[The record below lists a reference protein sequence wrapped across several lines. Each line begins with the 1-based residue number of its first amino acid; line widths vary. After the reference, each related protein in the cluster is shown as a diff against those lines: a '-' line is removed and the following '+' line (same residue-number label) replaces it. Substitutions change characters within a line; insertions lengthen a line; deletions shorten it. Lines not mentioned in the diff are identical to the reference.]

1 MSEIVTLKENRAFS
15 LVYRKGK
22 NFVDQNL
29 VTYVLKTNTKN
40 VQIGITTSKKIG
52 NAVKRARARRIIR
65 AALQKMPSIREGNII
80 VFVARTRTTF
90 IKSTELEDVMKKHLR
105 ESGAIL

>member
-15 LVYRKGK
+15 LVYKKGK

-29 VTYVLKTNTKN
+29 VTYVLKTNSKN

-65 AALQKMPSIREGNII
+65 AALQKCLQLEKEILLFLSLGQ
-80 VFVARTRTTF
+80 
-90 IKSTELEDVMKKHLR
+90 ELLLLKVLNLKM
-105 ESGAIL
+105 